1 MFQNL
6 RVVFSHQDII
16 ILTSIFVI
24 IIFFIFP
31 IKKFSRVIS
40 YVIIA
45 NCCLWWIVLVFIYP
59 PKGFNYNIYTFNAS
73 LTIYGQKAFDRIDSQ
88 SNDETKVSFRDAKY
102 LDYTGMQHLLYVLL
116 EYIDLYKFSSKLS
129 AFGFRLWIILNFSLI
144 ILLIFYLN
152 NSTEIEIGASKI
164 WPIIFISF
172 CPIIPFYIFITQWE
186 DKLIFL
192 LLPLLILFL
201 IKSKKI

>member
-1 MFQNL
+1 MRFAYQRGETIQPTANAEHL
-6 RVVFSHQDII
+6 ILLIMCAGLVPKMRVSFPNSNGII
-16 ILTSIFVI
+16 IVPLKLNLIVGSVLAYDLQVVSRRRDALTYSVPYACF
-24 IIFFIFP
+24 
-31 IKKFSRVIS
+31 
-40 YVIIA
+40 
-45 NCCLWWIVLVFIYP
+45 WIVFIYP

-164 WPIIFISF
+164 
-172 CPIIPFYIFITQWE
+172 YQ
-186 DKLIFL
+186 
-192 LLPLLILFL
+192 
-201 IKSKKI
+201 